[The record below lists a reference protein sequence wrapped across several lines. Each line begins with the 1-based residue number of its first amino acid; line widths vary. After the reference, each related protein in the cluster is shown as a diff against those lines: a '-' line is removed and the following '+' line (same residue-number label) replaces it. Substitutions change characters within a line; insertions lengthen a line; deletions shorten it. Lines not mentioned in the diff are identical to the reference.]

1 MATSSQVWAKL
12 IPLSTGLS
20 PYELDKAVIVI
31 GRVPGCDIA
40 INDKRLSS
48 KHCQIQKKDDKIL
61 ITDLSTNGTYIKD
74 VKIGKGTQT

>member
-48 KHCQIQKKDDKIL
+48 KHCQI
-61 ITDLSTNGTYIKD
+61 
-74 VKIGKGTQT
+74 